1 MAKKQVSTTSIFQA
15 HWLRLLCTS
24 VCKIGESIEEKRM
37 GLLIYLRCCEG
48 CPSRSCRQ
56 SNSVVVLVGILRVI
70 ARQGNPS
77 EIISDNAAQFK
88 LSKSTIDVA

>member
-1 MAKKQVSTTSIFQA
+1 
-15 HWLRLLCTS
+15 
-24 VCKIGESIEEKRM
+24 M

-48 CPSRSCRQ
+48 CPPRSCRQ

-88 LSKSTIDVA
+88 LSKSTIDVAWQKVIKDPSVQSYILNQGIK